1 MNIQVK
7 DVYYYGYKQGVKV
20 YINGKK
26 YPLKRGHVY
35 AEYTDNNRAIKEA
48 LKEKGEWLW
57 KNNILKL
64 LMM

>member
-48 LKEKGEWLW
+48 LKEKGE
-57 KNNILKL
+57 
-64 LMM
+64 